1 MCCRL
6 TAKGNVVGYRIAFAS
21 TGEYVDQ
28 HFGSARYFQI
38 YDLAEDGS
46 RKHVET
52 RIAEAK
58 CRGNCEGGFDHLLQ
72 ILNDCDAVFVSKIGQ
87 SAAAF
92 MISRGKRV
100 FEASGRVE
108 DIIAKLAEEN
118 FLEGVNR

>member
-1 MCCRL
+1 
-6 TAKGNVVGYRIAFAS
+6 VGYRIAFAG

-28 HFGSARYFQI
+28 HFGSARYFQV
-38 YDLAEDGS
+38 YDLADSGNHE
-46 RKHVET
+46 HVAT
-52 RIAEAK
+52 RTAPAQ

-92 MISRGKRV
+92 MISHGKRV

-108 DIIAKLAEEN
+108 DILAKLTEDNLLEDEAE
-118 FLEGVNR
+118 